1 MKKKLF
7 FKVLGLAVIFTACS
21 SEEVEVDH
29 YANDSNLPNELNLQT
44 LSYEDISSLLTDV
57 PHSGKSIILNDG
69 SSASW
74 TIKVNRDDKTSISG
88 LDDAILFNGRDK
100 DSTLLTL
107 ASDYATLRLTHNGQ
121 SINYVA
127 YKDRDRMEEVA
138 RFYTKEFASTR
149 ALSNADNV
157 TYIYKES
164 TRAANQDI
172 ACVVLNMGE
181 IIKAY
186 RSNYEDLN
194 SDCIMPEIS
203 GKMNESSHIVTRA
216 PAEPKSVYVVCLI
229 EQGAQLLPNE
239 VSWQM
244 QDAAEALYD
253 ISADYIKLDFKLIQS
268 DFVATGDNA
277 SEKLE
282 SFRAKLLSIEE
293 LAPYDDQM
301 FYLLHYGMWDSK
313 AAGMAWVDTYRA
325 TDPKGQF
332 WVSGISS
339 VTALYPGTLAHE
351 MGHNLGARHVA
362 DAEDLMRETSH
373 LIRGYKHLD
382 ESNRNRILRN
392 ITWEE

>member
-1 MKKKLF
+1 MKKILF
-7 FKVLGLAVIFTACS
+7 FKMLGLAAIFTACS
-21 SEEVEVDH
+21 NEEGEMKIFS
-29 YANDSNLPNELNLQT
+29 NDSDVTNELNLQT
-44 LSYEDISSLLTDV
+44 LNYEHIASMLTDV
-57 PHSGKSIILNDG
+57 PHSGKPIILNDG
-69 SSASW
+69 NTKTW
-74 TIKVNRDDKTSISG
+74 EIKVSRDERTTISG
-88 LDDAILFNGRDK
+88 LDDAILYSGRSR
-100 DSTLLTL
+100 DSTFLTL

-172 ACVVLNMGE
+172 ACVVLNMGK
-181 IIKAY
+181 IIEAY
-186 RSNYEDLN
+186 GSKYEDSS
-194 SDCIMPEIS
+194 SDCIMPEMS
-203 GKMNESSHIVTRA
+203 RKTNESSHIVTRT

-229 EQGAQLLPNE
+229 EQGEQLLPNE

-277 SEKLE
+277 GEKLE

-301 FYLLHYGMWDSK
+301 FYLLHYGKWDSK
-313 AAGMAWVDTYRA
+313 AVGMAWRDTYRA
-325 TDPKGQF
+325 TNPKGQF
-332 WVSGISS
+332 WVSGLSS
-339 VTALYPGTLAHE
+339 VTAMYPGTLAHE

-373 LIRGYKHLD
+373 IIRGYKHLD
-382 ESNRNRILRN
+382 ENNRNRILRN

>member
-1 MKKKLF
+1 MKKILF
-7 FKVLGLAVIFTACS
+7 FKVLGLAALFTACS
-21 SEEVEVDH
+21 SEEGEMKILS
-29 YANDSNLPNELNLQT
+29 NDSDVTNELNLQT
-44 LSYEDISSLLTDV
+44 LNYEHIASMLTDV

-69 SSASW
+69 NTKTW
-74 TIKVNRDDKTSISG
+74 EIKVSRDEKTTISG
-88 LDDAILFNGRDK
+88 LDDAILYSGRSK
-100 DSTLLTL
+100 DSTFLTL

-127 YKDRDRMEEVA
+127 YKDKDKMEEVA

-149 ALSNADNV
+149 ALSNVNNV
-157 TYIYKES
+157 TYIYNES
-164 TRAANQDI
+164 TRAANKDI

-181 IIKAY
+181 IIEAY
-186 RSNYEDLN
+186 RSEYEDSS
-194 SDCIMPEIS
+194 SDCIMPKIS
-203 GKMNESSHIVTRA
+203 KKMNESSHIVTRT

-253 ISADYIKLDFKLIQS
+253 ISDDYIKLDFKLLQS

-277 SEKLE
+277 DDKLE

-301 FYLLHYGMWDSK
+301 FYLLHYGMWESGILGK
-313 AAGMAWVDTYRA
+313 AWLDTYRA
-325 TDPKGQF
+325 TNARGEF
-332 WVSGISS
+332 WASGLSA
-339 VTALYPGTLAHE
+339 VTAIYPGVLAHE
-351 MGHNLGARHVA
+351 MGHNLGATHVA
-362 DAEDLMRETSH
+362 DAEDLMRETAH
-373 LIRGYKHLD
+373 TIRGYKHLD
-382 ESNRNRILRN
+382 EYNRYTILRN